1 MAWFEDLFGF
11 AEESPDVVRRH
22 LEVSGN
28 RLESSVNGA
37 SWRIGTFEMPTLEDL
52 RRRPATVPEGTL
64 CVRNIT
70 GEAGALHEHAK
81 NAGSLFQVA
90 SQFNMLEMVSP
101 DVMPEAGVTRYAFD
115 RTQGPACAIAAG
127 AATVWRNYFVP
138 IGEETGQS
146 GTCQIDGLRDLHGAL
161 SPDGRRLWQMR
172 NGYALCGV
180 DETAAFQERFA
191 ACDEPA
197 RDRLRGLLR
206 IGLHWDVEVT
216 QGQSGHLVSQAF
228 SSALPLGGYNP
239 IPATDLWQA
248 FARLVLEA
256 TYEAVLLA
264 AATRGTLPVFL
275 TQVGGGVF
283 GNDHRWI
290 RDAIARALDSV
301 ANLALDIRIVHFGR
315 IHDLYRTLERG

>member
-22 LEVSGN
+22 LMVSGN
-28 RLESSVNGA
+28 CLESSVNGA
-37 SWRIGTFEMPTLEDL
+37 SWRIGTFETPALEDL

-64 CVRNIT
+64 RSRNVT
-70 GEAGALHEHAK
+70 GEAGALHEEAE
-81 NAGSLFQVA
+81 NADALFQVA

-101 DVMPEAGVTRYAFD
+101 DVTPEAGVTRYAFD

-138 IGEETGQS
+138 VGEETGQS
-146 GTCQIDGLRDLHGAL
+146 STCQIDGLRDLHEAL

-180 DETAAFQERFA
+180 DETAAFEESFA
-191 ACDEPA
+191 ACDEAA
-197 RDRLRGLLR
+197 RDHLRGLLR

-216 QGQSGHLVSQAF
+216 QGRHLVSQAF

-239 IPATDLWQA
+239 IPAVDLWQA

-264 AATRGTLPVFL
+264 AASRGTPTVFL

-290 RDAIARALDSV
+290 RDAIARALD
-301 ANLALDIRIVHFGR
+301 IRIVHFGR